1 MRLEGWHA
9 MVFVATFLATAVVV
23 VAVTL
28 IVLWAMR
35 LPTRRNNGRDRG
47 SSRP

>member
-9 MVFVATFLATAVVV
+9 MLFMAMLLVVAVVV

-28 IVLWAMR
+28 LVRWTL
-35 LPTRRNNGRDRG
+35 RRAWRKDNGTG
-47 SSRP
+47 PASL